1 MCSWHDMPVKIDRR
15 RQLRMAQVVHDDAH
29 RHLLREHQEGGAVAE
44 VVKPLAREPG
54 AVED

>member
-1 MCSWHDMPVKIDRR
+1 MPVKIDRR